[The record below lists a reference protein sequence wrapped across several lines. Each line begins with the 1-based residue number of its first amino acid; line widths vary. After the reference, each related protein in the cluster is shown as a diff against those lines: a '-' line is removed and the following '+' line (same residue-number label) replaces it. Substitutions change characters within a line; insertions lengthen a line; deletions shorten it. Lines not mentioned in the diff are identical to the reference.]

1 MAEAGRSP
9 AERPREPVAQV
20 AAEGSEPRASAPPQ
34 ALRRLPG
41 DPSPR
46 GRSQSDLSS
55 CSSRGRP
62 LRVHISGSGTGGSGR
77 WGPAGAQ
84 GREGAGWGGDG

>member
-1 MAEAGRSP
+1 MAETGRSP
-9 AERPREPVAQV
+9 AEPPGEPVEQV
-20 AAEGSEPRASAPPQ
+20 AAKTSQPEVCAPPRAP
-34 ALRRLPG
+34 RRQPG

-62 LRVHISGSGTGGSGR
+62 LRVHISGSDDIR
-77 WGPAGAQ
+77 
-84 GREGAGWGGDG
+84 